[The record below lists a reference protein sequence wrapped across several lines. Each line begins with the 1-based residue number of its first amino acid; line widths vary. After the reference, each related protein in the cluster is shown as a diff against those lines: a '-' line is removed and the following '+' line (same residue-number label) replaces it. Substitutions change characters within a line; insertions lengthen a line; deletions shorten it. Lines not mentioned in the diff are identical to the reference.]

1 MSAPAFDFSAPAA
14 PSAKKKRSVKKF
26 IVPTVTAVAAL
37 LLGMG
42 FGSAGSSSENS
53 DLKAQVAELEQTNAA
68 MDERLGA
75 LESIQDEYD
84 ALDAE
89 HADTVAALAEA
100 EDSTADLTAQV
111 SELEGQAA
119 DLTSKLDAKTAALDA
134 KTAEYDELASQPV
147 AAAPAPEAA
156 APPVAEEPAQQSAYY
171 ENCTAARNAGAAPV
185 RTGDP
190 GYGSHLDRDGDG
202 VACE

>member
-14 PSAKKKRSVKKF
+14 PPAKKKRNVKKF
-26 IVPTVTAVAAL
+26 IVPTVTAVAGL
-37 LLGMG
+37 ILGAS
-42 FGSAGSSSENS
+42 FGGAGSSSENAE
-53 DLKAQVAELEQTNAA
+53 LTAQVAELEQTNAA

-89 HADTVAALAEA
+89 HADTVAALSEA
-100 EDSTADLTAQV
+100 EDSTADLTARV

-119 DLTSKLDAKTAALDA
+119 DLTSQLDA

-147 AAAPAPEAA
+147 AAAPAPEAPAPEAA
-156 APPVAEEPAQQSAYY
+156 APPVAEEPVQQSAYY

-185 RTGDP
+185 RVGDP

-202 VACE
+202 IGCE